1 MWQNLV
7 SGILGLWL
15 VLVVF
20 LDFSSTM
27 TRFFLVLAGVAVAF
41 FSFWALKLV
50 KQARAKSSESEISFS
65 PSREKNESA
74 TSGQFPP
81 SENKNENLK

>member
-27 TRFFLVLAGVAVAF
+27 AGFFLILTGLAVAF
-41 FSFWALKLV
+41 FSFWALRIV
-50 KQARAKSSESEISFS
+50 KRAQAERESEIFPS
-65 PSREKNESA
+65 PAPEKDKPA
-74 TSGQFPP
+74 ASGQFSS

>member
-15 VLVVF
+15 VLVIF

-27 TRFFLVLAGVAVAF
+27 TRFFLILTGLAVAL
-41 FSFWALKLV
+41 FSFWALRIV
-50 KQARAKSSESEISFS
+50 KRAQA
-65 PSREKNESA
+65 
-74 TSGQFPP
+74 GQFPLP
-81 SENKNENLK
+81 ENKKENPE

>member
-7 SGILGLWL
+7 SGILGLWV

-27 TRFFLVLAGVAVAF
+27 TRFFLILMGAAVAL
-41 FSFWALKLV
+41 FSFWALRLV
-50 KQARAKSSESEISFS
+50 KRERA
-65 PSREKNESA
+65 
-74 TSGQFPP
+74 GQPP
-81 SENKNENLK
+81 LPENKKENSELENAPQ